1 MTKENEKGWREEFP
15 TALWTHK
22 TQIISYKSLT
32 FFPSLWHG
40 GCHPNRFSKASS
52 EVSKDSKDTQRRPLG
67 D

>member
-1 MTKENEKGWREEFP
+1 MMERGTSYSFMDSQNG
-15 TALWTHK
+15 
-22 TQIISYKSLT
+22 QIISYKSLT

-52 EVSKDSKDTQRRPLG
+52 EVSKDSKDTQRRPFG